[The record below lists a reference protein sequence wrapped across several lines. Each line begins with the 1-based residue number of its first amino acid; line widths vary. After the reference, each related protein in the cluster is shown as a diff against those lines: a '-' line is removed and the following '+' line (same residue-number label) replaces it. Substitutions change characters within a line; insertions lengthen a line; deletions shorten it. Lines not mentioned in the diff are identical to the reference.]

1 MSYPNGPYGQG
12 FPGQQP
18 GYAQQAGYQQQP
30 GYQPQPGYQQPG
42 FPQYQGYPQQP
53 GFPGGYPPPAIPP
66 LAPASP
72 SGGTG
77 ITAGVLA
84 GLGALANLGAGIFG
98 LIGLAALNSDST
110 FQSASGISGGVSAL
124 LIVMTLLSVVIGL
137 VLLAGTVMLLQRKM
151 VGRWLVVAGCAM
163 TIVGSLISLG
173 LSAAVTARYG
183 YYGGNGFA
191 VLGLIFPIATL
202 VLALLPATTAWIH
215 AKSNPFAPQSYS
227 PFQG

>member
-12 FPGQQP
+12 FSGQQP
-18 GYAQQAGYQQQP
+18 GYPQQP
-30 GYQPQPGYQQPG
+30 GYQQQGYPPLGYPQQ
-42 FPQYQGYPQQP
+42 QGYPQQP
-53 GFPGGYPPPAIPP
+53 GFGGGYQPPAMPP

-98 LIGLAALNSDST
+98 LIGLAAINSDST
-110 FQSASGISGGVSAL
+110 LGSSELSGGVSAL
-124 LIVMTLLSVVIGL
+124 LVVSVLLGVVVGV
-137 VLLAGTVMLLQRKM
+137 VLLAGSIMLLQRKM
-151 VGRWLVVAGCAM
+151 LGRWLVVAGCAM
-163 TIVGSLISLG
+163 TIVSSLITLG

-183 YYGGNGFA
+183 YYGGGGFA
-191 VLGLIFPIATL
+191 VLGLIFPVGTL
-202 VLALLPATTAWIH
+202 VLSLLPSTTAWIR
-215 AKSNPFAPQSYS
+215 AKSNLAVPQPYS

>member
-1 MSYPNGPYGQG
+1 MSYPNAPYGPG

-18 GYAQQAGYQQQP
+18 GYAQQQGYQQQP
-30 GYQPQPGYQQPG
+30 FYQQPG
-42 FPQYQGYPQQP
+42 FPQQGYPQQP
-53 GFPGGYPPPAIPP
+53 VFPGGYQPPAMPP

-98 LIGLAALNSDST
+98 LVGLAALNSDST
-110 FQSASGISGGVSAL
+110 FQSTSGISGGVSAL

-137 VLLAGTVMLLQRKM
+137 VLLAGTVTLLQRKM

-163 TIVGSLISLG
+163 TIVGSLVSLG

-202 VLALLPATTAWIH
+202 VLALLPRTTAWIQT
-215 AKSNPFAPQSYS
+215 KPNPLAPQSYS

>member
-1 MSYPNGPYGQG
+1 M
-12 FPGQQP
+12 
-18 GYAQQAGYQQQP
+18 
-30 GYQPQPGYQQPG
+30 
-42 FPQYQGYPQQP
+42 
-53 GFPGGYPPPAIPP
+53 PP

-98 LIGLAALNSDST
+98 LIGLAAINSDST
-110 FQSASGISGGVSAL
+110 LGSSELSGGVSAL
-124 LIVMTLLSVVIGL
+124 LVVTVLISVVVGI
-137 VLLAGTVMLLQRKM
+137 VLLAGAITLLQRKM
-151 VGRWLVVAGCAM
+151 IGRWLVVAGCAM

-183 YYGGNGFA
+183 YYGGGGFA
-191 VLGLIFPIATL
+191 VLGLVFPVATL
-202 VLALLPATTAWIH
+202 VLALLPATTAWIQ
-215 AKSNPFAPQSYS
+215 AKPNPLAPQPYS